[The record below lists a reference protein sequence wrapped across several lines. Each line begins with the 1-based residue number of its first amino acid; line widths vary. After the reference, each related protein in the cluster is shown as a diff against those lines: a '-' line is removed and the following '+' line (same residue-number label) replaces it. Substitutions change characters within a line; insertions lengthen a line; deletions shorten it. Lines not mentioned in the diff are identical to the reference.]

1 MKHKHAELMM
11 QYAQDAMESS
21 EPWERWALFLPNGC
35 GWVDCTS
42 NPSWYDHI
50 EYRRKP
56 KMVSVTLMDGEVV
69 SWPEPEKNKPSY
81 GCDYF
86 YIEGQYTVKLGWFD
100 HLDDKDR
107 LEAGIV
113 HLSSDAVMAH
123 RDALLKINNQVA
135 K

>member
-1 MKHKHAELMM
+1 MVTDK
-11 QYAQDAMESS
+11 
-21 EPWERWALFLPNGC
+21 PWERWESKTSEVL
-35 GWVDCTS
+35 GWADMLHHPAWITATS
-42 NPSWYDHI
+42 
-50 EYRRKP
+50 YRRKP
-56 KMVSVTLMDGEVV
+56 KRISVTLMDGEVL
-69 SWPEPEKNKPSY
+69 SWPEPEKNKPSQ

-100 HLDDKDR
+100 RTDDRDR

-113 HLSSDAVMAH
+113 HLSSDAVIAH